1 MSKTMDNRSFEERAE
16 ELLHQMTLE
25 EKISQTLFASSA
37 IPRLGIPEYNWWNE
51 GLHGVARAGVATMF
65 PQAIGMAASF
75 DDGLLGEVATAIS
88 DEARAKHHEAARHE
102 DREIYKGL
110 TIWSPNINLFRDPR
124 WGRGHETYGEDPVL
138 TARMGKAFVRG
149 LQGDDK
155 KYLKTVATVKHFAV
169 HSGPEA
175 DRHRFDAKATI
186 KDMRETYLPAFKECV
201 KEAGVYSV
209 MGAYNRTNGE
219 PCCASPTLMDGLLR
233 GEWGFDGCYVSDCGA
248 IDDFH
253 MTHKVTA
260 DGAESAA
267 MAVNAGCDLNCG
279 NTFEY
284 LLEAVGRGLISEEQ
298 IDVSV
303 RRLLVA
309 RMKLG
314 MFDPDDKVPY
324 AQIPY
329 ETVCS
334 EEHLELSRR
343 MARESMVLLKNDGI
357 LPLDPSA
364 LKSVAVIGPN
374 ANSHRALWGNYYG
387 TADREYTVLDGLR
400 ELLPNARLW
409 FAPGCTVLG
418 DAPEGGW
425 GEKPA
430 WGIGE
435 AMAAAERAD
444 AVVLVLGL
452 DERFEGEEGPMG
464 GDKRTLA
471 LPQMQAELFDAVHSI
486 GKPII
491 LVMMTGSAV
500 DMSPMASRAAA
511 ILQAWYPG
519 QFGGLA
525 VAETLLGRNN
535 PAGRLPVTFY
545 HGDGDLPPFEDYAM
559 DGRTYRFIEKDPA
572 YPFGFG
578 LSYGRYVYSDLTVE
592 KANLPAGEAM
602 RFTVKVKNSGK
613 LAGSEVAQV
622 YLKDLEASTR
632 VPHWQLVEFN
642 RVALEAG
649 EEKTLTFTL
658 PARRLCVITDD
669 GRTVLEPG
677 AFRLYVGGSQPDGRS
692 VELMGQA
699 PLTAEFTVT
708 GSALEMEY

>member
-1 MSKTMDNRSFEERAE
+1 MVHPAVF
-16 ELLHQMTLE
+16 
-25 EKISQTLFASSA
+25 
-37 IPRLGIPEYNWWNE
+37 
-51 GLHGVARAGVATMF
+51 
-65 PQAIGMAASF
+65 
-75 DDGLLGEVATAIS
+75 
-88 DEARAKHHEAARHE
+88 
-102 DREIYKGL
+102 REFG
-110 TIWSPNINLFRDPR
+110 
-124 WGRGHETYGEDPVL
+124 
-138 TARMGKAFVRG
+138 
-149 LQGDDK
+149 
-155 KYLKTVATVKHFAV
+155 
-169 HSGPEA
+169 
-175 DRHRFDAKATI
+175 
-186 KDMRETYLPAFKECV
+186 
-201 KEAGVYSV
+201 
-209 MGAYNRTNGE
+209 
-219 PCCASPTLMDGLLR
+219 
-233 GEWGFDGCYVSDCGA
+233 
-248 IDDFH
+248 
-253 MTHKVTA
+253 
-260 DGAESAA
+260 
-267 MAVNAGCDLNCG
+267 
-279 NTFEY
+279 
-284 LLEAVGRGLISEEQ
+284 
-298 IDVSV
+298 
-303 RRLLVA
+303 
-309 RMKLG
+309 
-314 MFDPDDKVPY
+314 FDPDEVSGI
-324 AQIPY
+324 AFGLG
-329 ETVCS
+329 TT
-334 EEHLELSRR
+334 R
-343 MARESMVLLKNDGI
+343 MASQLTGI
-357 LPLDPSA
+357 LPRGLYEQDLRDLRVTEKKNILQYEIS
-364 LKSVAVIGPN
+364 GPRIKREQVMHLSRQI
-374 ANSHRALWGNYYG
+374 AAFLRA
-387 TADREYTVLDGLR
+387 GLPI
-400 ELLPNARLW
+400 L
-409 FAPGCTVLG
+409 
-418 DAPEGGW
+418 
-425 GEKPA
+425 
-430 WGIGE
+430 
-435 AMAAAERAD
+435 
-444 AVVLVLGL
+444 
-452 DERFEGEEGPMG
+452 
-464 GDKRTLA
+464 
-471 LPQMQAELFDAVHSI
+471 DAVHSI
-486 GKPII
+486 GKPVI